1 MQDKEILKQFNVQKF
16 PSLMV
21 MGGVTQVCGVLM
33 SMYGGWATSGGG

>member
-21 MGGVTQVCGVLM
+21 MGGVTQVCGALDVCVFFFWLL
-33 SMYGGWATSGGG
+33 